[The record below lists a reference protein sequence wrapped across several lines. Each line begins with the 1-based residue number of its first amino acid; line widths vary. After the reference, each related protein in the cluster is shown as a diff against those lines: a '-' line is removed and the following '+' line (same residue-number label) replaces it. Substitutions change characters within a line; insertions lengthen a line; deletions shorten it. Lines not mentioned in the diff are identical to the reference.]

1 MGKWVAKSEYQKK
14 INGRVSGK
22 IRIFETYGGKIR
34 IFETNGGKIEKIEK
48 FN

>member
-22 IRIFETYGGKIR
+22 IRIFEKYGGKIK
-34 IFETNGGKIEKIEK
+34 KIEKCT
-48 FN
+48 